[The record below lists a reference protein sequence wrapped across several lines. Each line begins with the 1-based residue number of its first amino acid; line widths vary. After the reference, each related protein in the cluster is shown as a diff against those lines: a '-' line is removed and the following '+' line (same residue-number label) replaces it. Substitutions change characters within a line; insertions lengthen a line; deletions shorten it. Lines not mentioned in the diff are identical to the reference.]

1 MRTRED
7 SVARVLVRKVGN
19 GGGKREPD
27 TLVVEEPMEIRL
39 GYGPAE
45 DRRALSLSIT
55 MRTPGDDFELAA
67 GFLLTEG
74 IVTGKGQITAVER
87 CGPAAP
93 GRETGNIVRVE
104 VTPDV
109 PVDPARL
116 QRNFYATSSCGI
128 CGKASLDAVEIR
140 GLREMDRSAPVV
152 RKEMIHDLPSRMREG
167 QMLFH
172 QTGGI
177 HGAGLFQADGTLL
190 EVRED
195 VGRHNAVDKLVGGRL
210 LAGSFPLHDTIMT
223 VSGRAGFEIVQKA
236 VAAEIPVV
244 VSVGAPSTLSVSLAE
259 RFGMTL
265 IGFVRD
271 NRYNIYTCEERIHG

>member
-1 MRTRED
+1 MRTREE
-7 SVARVLVRKVGN
+7 SVARVLVLKIGN
-19 GGGKREPD
+19 GGGGREPD

-39 GYGPAE
+39 GYGPEA

-74 IVTGKGQITAVER
+74 IISGPGQIRAVER

-93 GRETGNIVRVE
+93 GRDTGNIVRVE
-104 VTPDV
+104 VTPEV

-140 GLREMDRSAPVV
+140 GLREMDRSLPVI
-152 RKEMIHDLPSRMREG
+152 RKATIHDLPARMRAG
-167 QMLFH
+167 QKLFH
-172 QTGGI
+172 ETGGI
-177 HGAGLFQADGTLL
+177 HGAGLFRPDGELL

-210 LAGSFPLHDTIMT
+210 LAGRFPLHDTIMT

-236 VAAEIPVV
+236 VAAQIPVV

-271 NRYNIYTCEERIHG
+271 NRYNIYTCEERIK